1 MADCRE
7 RVWVAARPK
16 FESKAGKNMQVKKD
30 LYGLKI
36 CGAAFRTF
44 LEEILD
50 AMCYIPSYAD
60 PDLRLRLA
68 VKTDGFEYYKYILF
82 YVDDVVCISH
92 NLQKAMKRIHEYFKL
107 KDNNIEP
114 TDVDFGASLAKI
126 KLESGK
132 YC

>member
-1 MADCRE
+1 MDPMLE
-7 RVWVAARPK
+7 RTCW
-16 FESKAGKNMQVKKD
+16 FKKS
-30 LYGLKI
+30 LYRLKKY
-36 CGAAFRTF
+36 GAAFREF
-44 LEEILD
+44 LSDTMD
-50 AMCYIPSYAD
+50 AMGYIPSYAN
-60 PDLRLRLA
+60 PDSWLRPV
-68 VKTDGFEYYKYILF
+68 VKPDGFEYYKYILF